1 MQCNAAEPVIINILK
16 YWHNEKHACS
26 EIIYF
31 YKNRSSKNYITYKSD
46 FRLQQTGIHS
56 LSYYTK
62 RKINLDNE
70 MTKRLDHTKYEI
82 LQQCHSNLDCIS
94 TQKYENKN
102 PMINHVSIDKIYFL
116 SFFFL
121 D

>member
-46 FRLQQTGIHS
+46 SRLQQTGIHN

-62 RKINLDNE
+62 RKITLDNE

-82 LQQCHSNLDCIS
+82 L
-94 TQKYENKN
+94 TA
-102 PMINHVSIDKIYFL
+102 VSFKFRLHIHTKI
-116 SFFFL
+116 
-121 D
+121 